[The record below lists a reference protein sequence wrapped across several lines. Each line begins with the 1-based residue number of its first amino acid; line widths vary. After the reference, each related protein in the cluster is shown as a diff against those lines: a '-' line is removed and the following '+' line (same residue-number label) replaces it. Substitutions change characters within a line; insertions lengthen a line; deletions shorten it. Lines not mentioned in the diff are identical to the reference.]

1 MSENF
6 NPLKRFSYK
15 EQVSRAITWGHYFIF
30 INILLA
36 CLLGFSY
43 VYAAPPTTSFLSFFY
58 LIVSWLG
65 HMSFLTVVVYLVIF
79 FPLAFIGN
87 FRYYRVLCVC
97 IAVIMHTILLFD
109 IKIYLLVKV
118 HLSMTAINL
127 IVRELDFDTGLNYNF
142 LFIAVPILIALECVF
157 AKITTHSL
165 YRAHHPYFVRTVLI
179 IVCSCFVTSHVLH
192 IWADATKYD
201 RITLL
206 RSTFPAHYP
215 MTARSFLSSHGWLNE
230 KQLMASDS
238 LGAEYIN
245 YPLTNLEV
253 DPHFV
258 NERPANVLLI
268 TLNGLSYSNLSKET
282 TPQLLAFKEQVQSF
296 DSHYLLYKEELNNV
310 FAMTYGLPLQY
321 RQGLFAGQMLP
332 VTLEEMFKQ
341 DYVSRVIVSAL
352 KRTPQSV
359 LPSLEGMSVSDVA
372 MQAAAYQTDTAVA
385 AAVDAD
391 PATDKHT
398 DTAEGT
404 APEATTSTTNAIS
417 VDASADAA
425 DADAAAALAR
435 ESSSPVVGETDT
447 ATANA
452 TDTTTTAS
460 MLREHAVVNATW
472 LEAPAQFDHAD
483 QEALRRYFSLLVQ
496 NSGLRSMQFSHVHN
510 VHEVFAQAL
519 QQIREYRLREQRPY
533 ALSLVINDLRD
544 FDSSVQALLQS
555 PQGQKLQAAMDKDLT
570 STVNPMMQ
578 SLLYY
583 ELSLEDVDQAFGKFM
598 TQLRS
603 QGLLDHTLVI
613 VTAAEGNKLLAREP
627 QIFDREVQHVPLM
640 VLWPQEVR
648 QKPLVGSEVH
658 NLSSPQDLSATIAR
672 EILHVTTSV
681 GNFSLGASL
690 KELPDR
696 PYVAVDGVDE
706 LILVGKENNIIYS
719 MDGSS
724 YIENNGERLPVRPN
738 LENLIEATRD
748 LNRFLR

>member
-192 IWADATKYD
+192 IWADATKYE

-230 KQLMASDS
+230 KQLMASDG

-245 YPLTNLEV
+245 YPLTNLEI

-321 RQGLFAGQMLP
+321 RQGLFAGQMVP

-359 LPSLEGMSVSDVA
+359 QPSLQGMSVSDVA

-385 AAVDAD
+385 SAVDDAKD
-391 PATDKHT
+391 TKT
-398 DTAEGT
+398 DTNTANGT
-404 APEATTSTTNAIS
+404 APEAVTTSTNES
-417 VDASADAA
+417 SADAA
-425 DADAAAALAR
+425 DAAFAS
-435 ESSSPVVGETDT
+435 ESSSPALGAKDTT
-447 ATANA
+447 ATVTA
-452 TDTTTTAS
+452 TMTTAS
-460 MLREHAVVNATW
+460 TPKEQAVVNAAW
-472 LEAPAQFDHAD
+472 LEAQTQFDHAD
-483 QEALRRYFSLLVQ
+483 QETLRRYFSLLVQ
-496 NSGLRSMQFSHVHN
+496 NSGLRSMQFGHVHN

-555 PQGQKLQAAMDKDLT
+555 PQGQKLQAAMDEDLT
-570 STVNPMMQ
+570 STVNPLMQ

-640 VLWPQEVR
+640 VLWPQEVH
-648 QKPLVGSEVH
+648 QKPMVGSEVH